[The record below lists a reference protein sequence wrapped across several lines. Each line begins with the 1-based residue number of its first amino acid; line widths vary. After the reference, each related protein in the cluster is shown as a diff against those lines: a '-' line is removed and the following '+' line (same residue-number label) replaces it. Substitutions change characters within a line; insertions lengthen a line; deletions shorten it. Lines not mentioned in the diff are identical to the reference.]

1 MYVAFKVVLS
11 GLKEPVPLLLH
22 IPVVA
27 PIVTEPF
34 KITLGL
40 VAHTVWS
47 TPASTTGRGVI
58 KTVKLS
64 VTAVQLPF
72 AVDVKTITT
81 FPFEISKGLGL
92 YVVFNVISSGLNV
105 PVPLLDH

>member
-1 MYVAFKVVLS
+1 ML
-11 GLKEPVPLLLH
+11 GLKVPVPEELH

-27 PIVTEPF
+27 PTVTEPF
-34 KITLGL
+34 SNTDGL
-40 VAHTVWS
+40 DAQTIWS

-92 YVVFNVISSGLNV
+92 YVAFNVILSGAKV